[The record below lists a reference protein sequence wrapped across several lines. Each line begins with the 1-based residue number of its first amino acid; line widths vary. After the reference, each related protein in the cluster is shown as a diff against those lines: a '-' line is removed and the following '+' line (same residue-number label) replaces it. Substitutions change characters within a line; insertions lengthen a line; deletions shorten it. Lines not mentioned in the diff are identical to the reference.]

1 MTSVGAA
8 VAEIRVKVS
17 QSYRILYIA
26 KFADIVY
33 VLHAFMKKT
42 QKTPK
47 HDIDVA
53 KDRLKTLLQER
64 RAEKQIT
71 K

>member
-8 VAEIRVKVS
+8 VAEIKVKVS

-33 VLHAFMKKT
+33 GLHAFMKKT